1 MELDRITGIIR
12 ACMPVLK
19 EKYGVKRLGVF
30 GSVVRGDYTDKSD
43 VDVLV
48 EYKETP
54 DLFELVGLEEYLT
67 RMVGRKVDLV
77 PRRSVKPMLRE
88 SITKDVTYV

>member
-1 MELDRITGIIR
+1 
-12 ACMPVLK
+12 MPVLK